1 MIYINLSLFLMGK
14 PRGLKHAKRFVANG
28 ATKKSVCDKMNKEAD
43 FYLRVAHEVWQ
54 FEANEMDDTDT
65 DNLLAEYE

>member
-1 MIYINLSLFLMGK
+1 MEQQRK
-14 PRGLKHAKRFVANG
+14 VFVI
-28 ATKKSVCDKMNKEAD
+28 EAY

-65 DNLLAEYE
+65 NNLLAEYE